1 MWHEQKKNT
10 YNNSNCLFGRRGN
23 FLIHDNRD
31 KARHNAHLCHICNNI
46 HAYKHI
52 HTYIKTYTPTSIYT
66 FTLISSY
73 TPICLHSAMLLLACV
88 GMYARCVQQHVAMKS
103 FTRANSNRLMLL
115 LVFCDDYCNA
125 IFGYLFSV
133 IFPGH
138 SVN

>member
-1 MWHEQKKNT
+1 MNM
-10 YNNSNCLFGRRGN
+10 
-23 FLIHDNRD
+23 
-31 KARHNAHLCHICNNI
+31 HI
-46 HAYKHI
+46 Y
-52 HTYIKTYTPTSIYT
+52 TYIVIYT
-66 FTLISSY
+66 HLSAQ
-73 TPICLHSAMLLLACV
+73 CHDCAMLLLACV